1 MRAAPGRGRVEMGAG
16 AGRVAA
22 LLAEK
27 FTMAET
33 TTGSRVATATQAFAT
48 RGKVT
53 AVKEGMVHFAPA
65 GTNYELHLAAPGS
78 AGTVGASTQ
87 GVIHLV
93 ARKVWTVPSGGNFIA
108 PIFGTPRTVQGMI
121 RAIGER
127 SIVVH
132 AGVPMVV
139 ELPAAESGYDLA
151 NGALRVGA
159 MVNVMAMPGARFE
172 ASAPAAR

>member
-1 MRAAPGRGRVEMGAG
+1 
-16 AGRVAA
+16 
-22 LLAEK
+22 
-27 FTMAET
+27 MAET
-33 TTGSRVATATQAFAT
+33 TTTTTVTTAV

-53 AVKEGMVHFAPA
+53 AVKDGMVHFAPA
-65 GTNYELHLAAPGS
+65 GTNYELHLAAPGY
-78 AGTVGASTQ
+78 AGPVGASTQ
-87 GVIHLV
+87 GVIHVV

-121 RAIGER
+121 RAIADR

-139 ELPAAESGYDLA
+139 ELPAAESGYDLV

-172 ASAPAAR
+172 AAAR

>member
-1 MRAAPGRGRVEMGAG
+1 
-16 AGRVAA
+16 
-22 LLAEK
+22 
-27 FTMAET
+27 MAET
-33 TTGSRVATATQAFAT
+33 TTATVTTAA

-53 AVKEGMVHFAPA
+53 AIKDGMVHFAPT
-65 GTNYELHLAAPGS
+65 GTNYELHLAAPGY
-78 AGTVGASTQ
+78 AGTAGAMTQ
-87 GVIHLV
+87 GTIHLV
-93 ARKVWTVPSGGNFIA
+93 ARKVWTVPSGGNFIS

-121 RAIGER
+121 RAIADR

-151 NGALRVGA
+151 NGALRVGV

-172 ASAPAAR
+172 AAPAAR